1 MNERF
6 IKQLLS
12 TVRCS
17 ECGDHYQAD
26 NLKILGHQD
35 DTWFVNACC
44 PACYKRAFVVAVI
57 KKDKPLQIITEL
69 SEAETAKFSQAGE
82 ISSDDILDLHNFL
95 KDFNGDFVTLFSNTK
110 SES

>member
-1 MNERF
+1 MNERL

-44 PACYKRAFVVAVI
+44 PACYKRVFVVAII
-57 KKDKPLQIITEL
+57 KKDKPLQIVKEL
-69 SEAETAKFSQAGE
+69 SETEIAKFSQAGAVN
-82 ISSDDILDLHNFL
+82 SDDLLDLHDFL
-95 KDFNGDFVTLFSNTK
+95 KTFDGDFITLFSNTRR
-110 SES
+110 ES